1 MSYASLMK
9 RVRGLSAAV
18 VLGLMATTPVA
29 AQITFDP
36 EDCDA
41 VVPKF
46 GTVFQDITVCI
57 PGDGGVPFADV
68 YILADTTG
76 SMTSVI
82 DQVKTDAVMIAND
95 LLSRTGTDI
104 QVGIG
109 NYKDFPF
116 NDFAFQHQQAVTGD
130 ATDIVNAING
140 WNADGGNDGSEA
152 QLLALTKVA
161 TDPAIG
167 FRPGA
172 KRIIVWFGDAP
183 GHDPICTDIS
193 GEASDI
199 TEATT
204 TADLLAGG
212 PGGITVIAISVP
224 TGFPASLN
232 DDPQFDAFDYVPL
245 LHDRRRTRTGD
256 APRCG
261 DRGAS
266 TRPSANPRGIT
277 QAILDSIDS
286 VLSMVD
292 VSLCAVGDD
301 DFLDFVALIDPPV
314 HTDVLIPSDPRDEV
328 CVQFRVVLEDQP
340 CIENL
345 SSFEGQY
352 VVKIDEVASASCDV
366 TISQPHCAEA
376 ICMSFVGLTPAAT
389 PFAGGDPTDM
399 VLASPD
405 FTFPVLLDEI
415 PIYQIPA
422 NPALDGLHVYLQVL
436 MVNAFDFPTDPI
448 KVTSGLDITL
458 GGSDLGQ
465 PYGVSSGMQI
475 WLNQPALLGG
485 VFDMGFS
492 IDGFVPPRRDGP
504 GRPSFAAGGAAYLS
518 KMLRSL
524 GMCRSSISSM

>member
-1 MSYASLMK
+1 MSFPSLMK
-9 RVRGLSAAV
+9 RVRGLAAAA
-18 VLGLMATTPVA
+18 VLGLMATTPLA

-41 VVPKF
+41 VMTQF
-46 GTVFQDITVCI
+46 GTVFQEITVCI
-57 PGDGGVPFADV
+57 PGDGGVPLADV

-76 SMTSVI
+76 SMNSVI
-82 DQVKTDAVMIAND
+82 NQVKADAAMIAND
-95 LLSRTGTDI
+95 LLDRTGTDI
-104 QVGIG
+104 QIGIG

-116 NDFAFQHQQAVTGD
+116 NDFAFQHQQAISGN

-140 WNADGGNDGSEA
+140 WNAIGGNDGSEG
-152 QLLALTKVA
+152 QLYALTKIA

-212 PGGITVIAISVP
+212 PGGITVIAISTP

-232 DDPQFDAFDYVPL
+232 DDPQLDAFDYVPFCNIGGL
-245 LHDRRRTRTGD
+245 AGQAGRIAAATDGIDTAIG
-256 APRCG
+256 
-261 DRGAS
+261 
-266 TRPSANPRGIT
+266 NPRGIT
-277 QAILDSIDS
+277 QAILESIDA

-292 VSLCAVGDD
+292 VSLCALGDD
-301 DFLDFVALIDPPV
+301 DFLDFVALIDPPMY
-314 HTDVLIPSDPRDEV
+314 TDVLIPSDPRDEV
-328 CVQFRVVLEDQP
+328 CLEFLVVLEDQP
-340 CIENL
+340 CIENV
-345 SSFEGQY
+345 SSYDGEY
-352 VVKIDEVASASCDV
+352 VIKIDEVESASCEV
-366 TISQPHCAEA
+366 TITQPHCVEA
-376 ICMSFVGLTPAAT
+376 ICMSFVGLTPDAT
-389 PFAGGDPTDM
+389 LFAGGDPTDM
-399 VLASPD
+399 VLATPD

-415 PIYQIPA
+415 PIFQIPS

-448 KVTSGLDITL
+448 KVTSGLDVTL
-458 GGSDLGQ
+458 GSSDLGQ
-465 PYGVSSGMQI
+465 PYGVSSGMQV

-492 IDGFVPPRRDGP
+492 IDGFVP
-504 GRPSFAAGGAAYLS
+504 
-518 KMLRSL
+518 
-524 GMCRSSISSM
+524 

>member
-9 RVRGLSAAV
+9 HLRGLSAAL
-18 VLGLMATTPVA
+18 VLGLVGATPAA

-41 VVPKF
+41 VMPQF
-46 GTVFQDITVCI
+46 GTVFQDITICI
-57 PGDGGVPFADV
+57 PGDGGVPLADV

-76 SMTSVI
+76 SMGSVI
-82 DQVKTDAVMIAND
+82 DQVKADAVMIAND
-95 LLSRTGTDI
+95 LLDRAGTDI

-116 NDFAFQHQQAVTGD
+116 DDFAFQHQQAVTD
-130 ATDIVNAING
+130 SATDIVNAING

-152 QLLALTKVA
+152 QLYALTRVA

-193 GEASDI
+193 GEGSDI

-204 TADLLAGG
+204 TADLLSGG
-212 PGGITVIAISVP
+212 LGGTTVIAISVP

-232 DDPQFDAFDYVPL
+232 DDPQIDPFDYIPFCTIGGL
-245 LHDRRRTRTGD
+245 AGQATRLAAATGGID
-256 APRCG
+256 TSIG
-261 DRGAS
+261 
-266 TRPSANPRGIT
+266 NPRGIT

-301 DFLDFVALIDPPV
+301 DFLDFVALIDPPIY
-314 HTDVLIPSDPRDEV
+314 TDVLIPSDPRDEV
-328 CVQFRVVLEDQP
+328 CLDFRVVLEDQL
-340 CIENL
+340 CIENV
-345 SSFEGQY
+345 STYEGEY
-352 VVKIDEVASASCDV
+352 VVKIDEVESASCDV
-366 TISQPHCAEA
+366 TITQPHCAEA
-376 ICMSFVGLTPAAT
+376 ICMSFVGFTPTAT
-389 PFAGGDPTDM
+389 PFAGGEPSDI
-399 VLASPD
+399 VLATPD

-415 PIYQIPA
+415 PVFQIPA

-458 GGSDLGQ
+458 GSNDLGQ
-465 PYGVSSGMQI
+465 PYGVPSGMAV

-492 IDGFVPPRRDGP
+492 IDGFVP
-504 GRPSFAAGGAAYLS
+504 
-518 KMLRSL
+518 
-524 GMCRSSISSM
+524 